1 MNQEIL
7 DYLIERLA
15 TLPELP
21 ASQERFDTFIA
32 AATDSF
38 ARRSGIESPMA
49 GLPKSPSPL
58 DGYTVPKDPGP
69 LAEPDL
75 EDAESV
81 DFQATEA
88 QESGEI
94 QLAPA
99 EAPETPQDAPG
110 STIPEKATD
119 GLTERVRALESFLE
133 RLLAVEQA
141 SGQRLLSIRAE
152 DESAKAEPEVQRSV
166 QGVGDDEP
174 LYLKYQ
180 PELLPE
186 STEDTGVTFAV
197 LLTKYDGVS
206 GGAAAECTWR
216 YTVLALDDSTTLA
229 TAVTPETPRLH
240 YVAYWYAGE
249 TRDAPA
255 AATSRYGLACYDNT
269 GALHLLAAFGEIG
282 KQKIACS

>member
-94 QLAPA
+94 QLAPT

-110 STIPEKATD
+110 STIPEKASD
-119 GLTERVRALESFLE
+119 GLTERVKALESFLE

-141 SGQRLLSIRAE
+141 SGQWLLSIRAE

-180 PELLPE
+180 PELLPDA
-186 STEDTGVTFAV
+186 EDSGTYVNPVGILPADISAEAEAAQTDTWDRTDQGDTYDGLEIKVCTRIAYGDAGDET
-197 LLTKYDGVS
+197 LYAYYRTMKYDSAGKLVTIS
-206 GGAAAECTWR
+206 AETR
-216 YTVLALDDSTTLA
+216 YTV
-229 TAVTPETPRLH
+229 
-240 YVAYWYAGE
+240 
-249 TRDAPA
+249 DAPE
-255 AATSRYGLACYDNT
+255 ACT
-269 GALHLLAAFGEIG
+269 
-282 KQKIACS
+282 